1 MEIIITAVYG
11 FVIWLLFKKFKWL
24 KMNVF
29 WGFGL
34 AGLWFGAIG
43 LEIITLMQFTPV
55 GNAVVQCYVVQV
67 APSLGGEVETVF
79 AQSNMLMQKGDPIF
93 QMNQTLV
100 KDQLEKSRAALSTAQ
115 TLYADLSQAAKN
127 NAVALITL
135 DKASNS
141 VHTAQ
146 ADLESAEYHLEK
158 STVRAPSD
166 GYAVNL
172 QLRPGTVIRLKEK
185 VISFVD
191 TETYWMVLK
200 IPQFQAKRIRPGDAA
215 EFRLDMYPGKVFPA
229 EVESVVWATRD
240 AQTQASGT
248 LPSINPV
255 PRENIFVVR
264 IKLTDQPNGSPLRFG
279 AGGKAAV
286 YTRSAPNVLVGLRKL
301 ILRMESW
308 MVYIG
313 LS

>member
-1 MEIIITAVYG
+1 MEIIITALYG
-11 FVIWLLFKKFKWL
+11 YVIWLVFKKMKWL

-34 AGLWFGAIG
+34 SGLWCAAIL
-43 LEIITLMQFTPV
+43 LELITLMQFTPA

-67 APSLGGEVETVF
+67 APSIGGQVESVF
-79 AQSNMLMQKGDPIF
+79 AQGNVPMKKGDPIF
-93 QMNQTLV
+93 QMNQTLR
-100 KDQLEKSRAALSTAQ
+100 KDDLEKSKAALSIAQ
-115 TLYADLSQAAKN
+115 TLYADVSQAATH

-141 VHTAQ
+141 LSVAQ
-146 ADLESAEYHLEK
+146 ADLESAEYHLENT
-158 STVRAPSD
+158 TVRAPSD

-172 QLRPGTVIRLKEK
+172 QLRPGTTIRLKEA
-185 VISFVD
+185 VVSFVD
-191 TETYWMVLK
+191 TETYWLVLK

-240 AQTQASGT
+240 AQTTASGIIPT
-248 LPSINPV
+248 INSL
-255 PRENIFVVR
+255 PRENIYVVR
-264 IKLTDQPNGSPLRFG
+264 IKLTDQPSGSPLRFG

-286 YTRSAPNVLVGLRKL
+286 YTHNAPHVLVGLRKL
-301 ILRMESW
+301 VLRMESW
-308 MVYIG
+308 MTYLG
-313 LS
+313 LA